1 MQEGIYWI
9 NTARPLGEKILQQFE
24 ADSTRWREY
33 LFQRYVDI
41 ITKEAVF
48 QLGKVSPN
56 ISSDDVVRKMDD
68 VVTLVHDAA
77 AKDLNSFL
85 FDEAFGSAA

>member
-1 MQEGIYWI
+1 MQQGYYWI
-9 NTARPLGEKILQQFE
+9 NTSRPLAEKILAEFT

-41 ITKEAVF
+41 IVREAVF
-48 QLGKVSPN
+48 QLGKQSTSISP
-56 ISSDDVVRKMDD
+56 DDVVRRMDD
-68 VVTLVHDAA
+68 VLTHVHDAA

-85 FDEAFGSAA
+85 FDEAFGS